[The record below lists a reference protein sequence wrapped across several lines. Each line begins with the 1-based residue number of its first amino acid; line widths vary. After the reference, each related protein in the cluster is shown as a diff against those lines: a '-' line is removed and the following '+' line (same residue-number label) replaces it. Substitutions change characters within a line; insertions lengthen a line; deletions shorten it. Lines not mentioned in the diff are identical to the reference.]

1 MTRLVW
7 MIGGAQG
14 LGVDTSANVFGNAV
28 AKAGYYLFG
37 NREYYSN
44 IKGRHSYFEVVISE
58 KPVMSLSSY
67 TNILAT
73 FDAETVF
80 QHFTEVRDYLIY
92 NVEYENTSV
101 DFVRSMEPEMAEQ
114 VKEELKKNGLG
125 FTIKDVIEYVKGKG
139 VKVIGFNYTEM
150 IKKIADTFKVPMS
163 VVERA
168 KNMIA
173 VGASY
178 GLLGLKFDYLKEA
191 IASMFKNELFVK
203 FNTMAAEMGYNAV
216 PNVYNLKEI
225 KVDKPRIQVDGN
237 TISALGKIAGGLR
250 FQSYYPITPASDESV
265 YIEAN
270 QNLDII
276 VEGNELRKAGVV
288 VVQAEDELAAINMAN
303 GAALTGVRSATAT
316 SGPGFSLMAE
326 GISWAGMNEV
336 PVVITYYMRGAPAT
350 GLPTRSGQSDLKFAL
365 NVGHGEFPRIVI
377 ASGDHVEI
385 FWDAIWALNLAEK
398 YQTPVIHI
406 VEKTLAN
413 AYSVFDEELIRNKP
427 YVIERGKIVKPTK
440 DYFNRFEITDD
451 GVSPRVFLG
460 EASIFYT
467 GDEHNEEG
475 HITENSINRMK
486 MYQKRMKKL
495 ELADKEIPEEQR
507 VNVVGDADIVL
518 LTWGSPKGA
527 VLEAMEE
534 LQKDGIKTMMVQVR
548 MFNPYPARLMKKLLE
563 GKSKIIAVENNY
575 QAQGA
580 EILAEK
586 TGIFAT
592 NFILKWTG
600 RAITREEVIEGV
612 RKIIQNNE
620 KRVILYGGA

>member
-1 MTRLVW
+1 MTRIVW

-14 LGVDTSANVFGNAV
+14 LGVDTSANIFGNAV
-28 AKAGYYLFG
+28 AKAGYYLYG

-44 IKGRHSYFEVVISE
+44 IKGRHSYFEVVISDR
-58 KPVMSLSSY
+58 PVMSLSSY

-80 QHFTEVRDYLIY
+80 QHFNEVKDYLIY
-92 NVEYENTSV
+92 NTEFENTSV
-101 DFVRSMEPEMAEQ
+101 DLVKSMEPEMTEQ
-114 VKEELKKNGLG
+114 VKEELKKDGLG
-125 FTIKDVIEYVKGKG
+125 FTIKDVLEYVKRRG
-139 VKVIGFNYTEM
+139 VRVIGFNYTELV
-150 IKKIADTFKVPMS
+150 KKIADAFKVSMS
-163 VVERA
+163 VVERS

-178 GLLGLKFDYLKEA
+178 GLLGLKLDYLREA
-191 IASMFKNELFVK
+191 IASTFKNDLFIK
-203 FNTMAAEMGYNAV
+203 FNTMAVEFGYNAV
-216 PNVYNLKEI
+216 PNAYNLKEYKI
-225 KVDKPRIQVDGN
+225 EKPRIQVDGN
-237 TISALGKIAGGLR
+237 TISALGKLAGGLR
-250 FQSYYPITPASDESV
+250 FQSYYPITPASDESI

-270 QNLDII
+270 QNLDIV
-276 VEGNELRKAGVV
+276 VEGNELRKGGVV
-288 VVQAEDELAAINMAN
+288 VIQTEDELAAINMAN

-336 PVVITYYMRGAPAT
+336 PVVITYYMRGAPST
-350 GLPTRSGQSDLKFAL
+350 GLPTRSGQADLKFAL

-398 YQTPVIHI
+398 YQTPVIHV

-413 AYSVFDEELIRNKP
+413 AYSVFDEELIGNKP
-427 YVIERGKIVKPTK
+427 YVIERGKIVKPTT
-440 DYFNRFEITDD
+440 DYFNRFKVTED
-451 GVSPRVFLG
+451 GISPRAFLG
-460 EASIFYT
+460 QASIFHA

-475 HITENSINRMK
+475 HITENSINRMN
-486 MYQKRMKKL
+486 MYKKRMKKL
-495 ELADKEIPEEQR
+495 ETADKEIPEEMR
-507 VNVVGDADIVL
+507 INIVGDSDIVL

-527 VLEAMEE
+527 ILEAMDE
-534 LQKDGIKTMMVQVR
+534 LKKEGINIMMVQVR
-548 MFNPYPARLMKKLLE
+548 MFNPYPVNLMKKVLSN
-563 GKSKIIAVENNY
+563 KSKIIAVENNY

-592 NFILKWTG
+592 DFILKWTG
-600 RAITREEVIEGV
+600 RPITREEVIEGV
-612 RKIIQNNE
+612 KKIVKGSE
-620 KRVILYGGA
+620 KRVVLYGGA

>member
-1 MTRLVW
+1 MTRIVW

-14 LGVDTSANVFGNAV
+14 LGVDTSANIFGNAV

-58 KPVMSLSSY
+58 KPIRSLSSY
-67 TNILAT
+67 VNILAS

-80 QHFTEVRDYLIY
+80 QHFTEIKEYLIY
-92 NVEYENTSV
+92 NVEYENTTV
-101 DFVRSMEPEMAEQ
+101 DLVKSMEPEMAEQ
-114 VKEELKKNGLG
+114 VKEALSKERLG
-125 FTIKDVIEYVKGKG
+125 FTIKDILEYLKRRG
-139 VKVIGFNYTEM
+139 VKVIGFNYTEL
-150 IKKIADTFKVPMS
+150 IKKIADAFKVPMS

-178 GLLGLKFDYLKEA
+178 GLLGLKFDYLKDA
-191 IASMFKNELFVK
+191 ISSTFKNELFIK
-203 FNTMAAEMGYNAV
+203 FNTMAAELGYNSV
-216 PNVYNLKEI
+216 PNVYKLQEYKIE
-225 KVDKPRIQVDGN
+225 KPRIQVDGN
-237 TISALGKIAGGLR
+237 TISAMGKLAGGLR

-270 QNLDII
+270 QNLDMI
-276 VEGNELRKAGVV
+276 VEGNELRKGGVV
-288 VVQAEDELAAINMAN
+288 VVQAEDELAAINMAV

-316 SGPGFSLMAE
+316 SGPGFSLMSE

-350 GLPTRSGQSDLKFAL
+350 GLPTRSGQADLKFAL

-406 VEKTLAN
+406 IEKTLAN
-413 AYSVFDEELIRNKP
+413 AYSVFEEELISNKP
-427 YVIERGKIVKPTK
+427 YVIERGKIVKPTS
-440 DYFNRFEITDD
+440 DYFNRFEVTED
-451 GVSPRVFLG
+451 GISPRVFLG
-460 EASIFYT
+460 QASIFYT

-486 MYQKRMKKL
+486 MYEKRNKKL
-495 ELADKEIPEEQR
+495 ETADKEIPEEQR
-507 VNVVGDADIVL
+507 VNIVGDADIVL

-527 VLEAMEE
+527 ILDAMEE
-534 LQKDGIKTMMVQVR
+534 LSKDGIKTMMVQVK
-548 MFNPYPARLMKKLLE
+548 MFNPYPKNLMKKILS

-575 QAQGA
+575 NAQGA
-580 EILAEK
+580 EVLAEK

-592 NFILKWTG
+592 NYILKWTG
-600 RAITREEVIEGV
+600 RPITREEVIEGIK
-612 RKIIQNNE
+612 KILERDE
-620 KRVILYGGA
+620 KRVVLYGGA

>member
-1 MTRLVW
+1 MTRIVW

-14 LGVDTSANVFGNAV
+14 LGVDTSANIFGNAV

-58 KPVMSLSSY
+58 KPIRSLSSY
-67 TNILAT
+67 VNILAS

-80 QHFTEVRDYLIY
+80 QHFTEVKEYLIY
-92 NVEYENTSV
+92 NIEYENTTV
-101 DFVRSMEPEMAEQ
+101 DLVKSMEPEMSEQ
-114 VKEELKKNGLG
+114 VKEALSKERLG
-125 FTIKDVIEYVKGKG
+125 FTINDVLEYLKRRG
-139 VKVIGFNYTEM
+139 VKVIGFNYTEL

-178 GLLGLKFDYLKEA
+178 GLLGLKFDYLKDA
-191 IASMFKNELFVK
+191 ISSTFKNELFVK
-203 FNTMAAEMGYNAV
+203 FNTMAAELGYNSV
-216 PNVYNLKEI
+216 PNVYKLQEYKI
-225 KVDKPRIQVDGN
+225 QKPRIQVDGN
-237 TISALGKIAGGLR
+237 TISAMGKLAGGLR

-270 QNLDII
+270 QNLDMI
-276 VEGNELRKAGVV
+276 VEGNELRKGGVV
-288 VVQAEDELAAINMAN
+288 VVQAEDELAAINMAV

-316 SGPGFSLMAE
+316 SGPGFSLMSE

-350 GLPTRSGQSDLKFAL
+350 GLPTRSGQADLKFAL

-406 VEKTLAN
+406 IEKTLAN
-413 AYSVFDEELIRNKP
+413 AYSVFDEELIINKP
-427 YVIERGKIVKPTK
+427 YVIERGKIVKPTS
-440 DYFNRFEITDD
+440 DYFNRFEVTED

-460 EASIFYT
+460 QASIFYT

-486 MYQKRMKKL
+486 MYEKRNKKL
-495 ELADKEIPEEQR
+495 ETADKEIPEEQR
-507 VNVVGDADIVL
+507 VNIVGDADIVL

-527 VLEAMEE
+527 ILDAMEE
-534 LQKDGIKTMMVQVR
+534 LIKDGIKTMMVQVR
-548 MFNPYPARLMKKLLE
+548 MFNPYPKNLMKKILS

-575 QAQGA
+575 NAQGA
-580 EILAEK
+580 EVLAEK
-586 TGIFAT
+586 TGVFAT
-592 NFILKWTG
+592 NYILKWTG
-600 RAITREEVIEGV
+600 RPITKEEIIEGV
-612 RKIIQNNE
+612 KKILERDE
-620 KRVILYGGA
+620 KRVVLYGGA

>member
-1 MTRLVW
+1 MTRIVW

-14 LGVDTSANVFGNAV
+14 LGVDTSANIFGNAV

-58 KPVMSLSSY
+58 KPIRSLSSY
-67 TNILAT
+67 VNILAS

-80 QHFTEVRDYLIY
+80 QHFTETKEYLIY
-92 NVEYENTSV
+92 NVEYENTTV
-101 DFVRSMEPEMAEQ
+101 DLVKSMEPEMAEQ
-114 VKEELKKNGLG
+114 VKEALSKERLG
-125 FTIKDVIEYVKGKG
+125 FTIKDVLEYLKRRG
-139 VKVIGFNYTEM
+139 VKVIGFNYTEL

-178 GLLGLKFDYLKEA
+178 GLLGLKFDYLKDA
-191 IASMFKNELFVK
+191 ISSTFKNELFIK
-203 FNTMAAEMGYNAV
+203 FNTMAAELGYNSV
-216 PNVYNLKEI
+216 PNVYKIE
-225 KVDKPRIQVDGN
+225 KQRIQVDGN
-237 TISALGKIAGGLR
+237 TISAMGKLAGGLR

-270 QNLDII
+270 QNLDMI
-276 VEGNELRKAGVV
+276 VEGNELRKGGVV
-288 VVQAEDELAAINMAN
+288 VVQAEDELAAINMAV

-316 SGPGFSLMAE
+316 SGPGFSLMSE

-350 GLPTRSGQSDLKFAL
+350 GLPTRSGQADLKFAL

-406 VEKTLAN
+406 IEKTLAN
-413 AYSVFDEELIRNKP
+413 AYSVFEEELITNRP
-427 YVIERGKIVKPTK
+427 YVIERGKIVKPTS
-440 DYFNRFEITDD
+440 DYFNRFEVTED
-451 GVSPRVFLG
+451 GISPRVFLG
-460 EASIFYT
+460 QASIFYT

-486 MYQKRMKKL
+486 MYEKRNKKL
-495 ELADKEIPEEQR
+495 ETADKEIPEEQR
-507 VNVVGDADIVL
+507 VNIVGDADIVL

-527 VLEAMEE
+527 ILDAMEE
-534 LQKDGIKTMMVQVR
+534 LSKDGIKTMMVQVK
-548 MFNPYPARLMKKLLE
+548 MFNPYPKNLMKKILS

-575 QAQGA
+575 NAQGA
-580 EILAEK
+580 EVLAEK

-592 NFILKWTG
+592 NYILKWTG
-600 RAITREEVIEGV
+600 RPITREEVIEGIK
-612 RKIIQNNE
+612 KILERDE
-620 KRVILYGGA
+620 KRVVLYGGA

>member
-1 MTRLVW
+1 MSRIVW

-14 LGVDTSANVFGNAV
+14 LGVDTSANIFGNAV

-58 KPVMSLSSY
+58 KPVKSLSSY

-80 QHFTEVRDYLIY
+80 QHFTEVTDYLIY
-92 NVEYENTSV
+92 NIEFENTSV
-101 DFVRSMEPEMAEQ
+101 DLVKSMEPEMAEQ
-114 VKEELKKNGLG
+114 VKDILRKEGLG
-125 FTIKDVIEYVKGKG
+125 FTLKDVLEYVKKRG
-139 VKVIGFNYTEM
+139 VKTIGFNYTEL

-178 GLLGLKFDYLKEA
+178 GLLGLKFDYIKDA
-191 IASMFKNELFVK
+191 ITSTFKNELFVK
-203 FNTMAAEMGYNAV
+203 FNTMAAELGYNSV
-216 PNVYNLKEI
+216 PNTYKLQEYKIE
-225 KVDKPRIQVDGN
+225 KPRIQVDGN
-237 TISALGKIAGGLR
+237 TISALGKLAGGLR

-270 QNLDII
+270 QNLDMI
-276 VEGNELRKAGVV
+276 VEGNELRKGGVV
-288 VVQAEDELAAINMAN
+288 VVQTEDELAAINMAN
-303 GAALTGVRSATAT
+303 GAALTGVRAATAT

-336 PVVITYYMRGAPAT
+336 PVVITYYMRGAPST
-350 GLPTRSGQSDLKFAL
+350 GLPTRSGQADLKFAL

-406 VEKTLAN
+406 IEKTLAN
-413 AYSVFDEELIRNKP
+413 AYSVFDEELITNKP
-427 YVIERGKIVKPTK
+427 YVIERGKIVKPNG
-440 DYFNRFEITDD
+440 DYFNRFEITED
-451 GVSPRVFLG
+451 GISPRAFLG
-460 EASIFYT
+460 EASIFHC

-486 MYQKRMKKL
+486 MYEKRMKKL
-495 ELADKEIPEEQR
+495 ETADKEIPEEQR
-507 VNVVGDADIVL
+507 VNIVGDSDIVL

-527 VLEAMEE
+527 ILEAMDE
-534 LQKDGIKTMMVQVR
+534 LSKDGIKVMMVQVR
-548 MFNPYPARLMKKLLE
+548 MFNPYPKNLMKKVLS
-563 GKSKIIAVENNY
+563 GKSKIIAIENNY
-575 QAQGA
+575 QGQGA
-580 EILAEK
+580 EILAEQ

-592 NFILKWTG
+592 NYILKWTG
-600 RAITREEVIEGV
+600 RPITREEVIDGV
-612 RKIIQNNE
+612 KKILQTDQ
-620 KRVILYGGA
+620 KRVVLYGGA

>member
-1 MTRLVW
+1 

-14 LGVDTSANVFGNAV
+14 LGVDTSANIFGNAV

-58 KPVMSLSSY
+58 KPIRSLSSY
-67 TNILAT
+67 VNILAS

-80 QHFTEVRDYLIY
+80 QHFTEVKEYLIY
-92 NVEYENTSV
+92 NIEYENTTV
-101 DFVRSMEPEMAEQ
+101 DLVKSMEPEMSEQ
-114 VKEELKKNGLG
+114 VKEALSKERLG
-125 FTIKDVIEYVKGKG
+125 FTINDVLEYLKRRG
-139 VKVIGFNYTEM
+139 VKVIGFNYTEL

-178 GLLGLKFDYLKEA
+178 GLLGLKFDYLKDA
-191 IASMFKNELFVK
+191 ISSTFKNELFVK
-203 FNTMAAEMGYNAV
+203 FNTMAAELGYNSV
-216 PNVYNLKEI
+216 PNVYKLQEYKI
-225 KVDKPRIQVDGN
+225 QKPRIQVDGN
-237 TISALGKIAGGLR
+237 TISAMGKLAGGLR

-270 QNLDII
+270 QNLDMI
-276 VEGNELRKAGVV
+276 VEGNELRKGGVV
-288 VVQAEDELAAINMAN
+288 VVQAEDELAAINMAV

-316 SGPGFSLMAE
+316 SGPGFSLMSE

-350 GLPTRSGQSDLKFAL
+350 GLPTRSGQADLKFAL

-406 VEKTLAN
+406 IEKTLAN
-413 AYSVFDEELIRNKP
+413 AYSVFDEELIINKP
-427 YVIERGKIVKPTK
+427 YVIERGKIVKPTS
-440 DYFNRFEITDD
+440 DYFNRFEVTED

-460 EASIFYT
+460 QASIFYT

-486 MYQKRMKKL
+486 MYEKRNKKL
-495 ELADKEIPEEQR
+495 ETADKEIPEEQR
-507 VNVVGDADIVL
+507 VNIVGDADIVL

-527 VLEAMEE
+527 ILDAMEE
-534 LQKDGIKTMMVQVR
+534 LIKDGIKTMMVQVR
-548 MFNPYPARLMKKLLE
+548 MFNPYPKNLMKKILS

-575 QAQGA
+575 NAQGA
-580 EILAEK
+580 EVLAEK
-586 TGIFAT
+586 TGVFAT
-592 NFILKWTG
+592 NYILKWTG
-600 RAITREEVIEGV
+600 RPITKEEIIEGV
-612 RKIIQNNE
+612 KKILERDE
-620 KRVILYGGA
+620 KRVVLYGGA

>member
-1 MTRLVW
+1 MTRIVW

-14 LGVDTSANVFGNAV
+14 LGVDTSANIFGNAV

-58 KPVMSLSSY
+58 SPVKSLSSY

-73 FDAETVF
+73 FDAETIF
-80 QHFTEVRDYLIY
+80 QHFTEVKDYLIY
-92 NVEYENTSV
+92 NTEFENTSV
-101 DFVRSMEPEMAEQ
+101 DLVKSMEPEMTDQ
-114 VKEELKKNGLG
+114 VKEELKKNNLG
-125 FTIKDVIEYVKGKG
+125 FTIKDVLQYVNSRG
-139 VKVIGFNYTEM
+139 VKVIGFNYTEL

-178 GLLGLKFDYLKEA
+178 GLLGLKIDFLRDA
-191 IASMFKNELFVK
+191 IPSAFKNELFVK
-203 FNTMAAEMGYNAV
+203 FNTMAVELGYNAV
-216 PNVYNLKEI
+216 PNAYNLKEYKI
-225 KVDKPRIQVDGN
+225 EKPRIQVDGN
-237 TISALGKIAGGLR
+237 TISALGKLAGGLR
-250 FQSYYPITPASDESV
+250 FQSYYPITPASDEST

-276 VEGNELRKAGVV
+276 TEGNELRKGGVV
-288 VVQAEDELAAINMAN
+288 VIQAEDELAAINMAN
-303 GAALTGVRSATAT
+303 GAALTGTRSATAT
-316 SGPGFSLMAE
+316 SGPGFALMAE

-336 PVVITYYMRGAPAT
+336 PVVITYYMRGAPST
-350 GLPTRSGQSDLKFAL
+350 GLPTRSGQGDLKFAL

-377 ASGDHVEI
+377 ASGDHVET

-398 YQTPVIHI
+398 YQTPTIHI
-406 VEKTLAN
+406 IEKTLAN
-413 AYSVFDEELIRNKP
+413 AYSVFDEELIENKP
-427 YVIERGKIVKPTK
+427 RTIERGKIVKPSG

-451 GVSPRVFLG
+451 GVSPRAFLG
-460 EASIFYT
+460 EASIFHA

-507 VNVVGDADIVL
+507 VNIVGDSDIVL

-527 VLEAMEE
+527 ILEAMEE
-534 LQKDGIKTMMVQVR
+534 LSKEGIKTMMVQVR
-548 MFNPYPARLMKKLLE
+548 MFNPYPARLMKKVLE

-580 EILAEK
+580 EILSEK

-592 NFILKWTG
+592 DFILKWTG
-600 RAITREEVIEGV
+600 RPITREEVIEGV
-612 RKIIQNNE
+612 KKIVKNNE
-620 KRVILYGGA
+620 KRVVVYGGA

>member
-1 MTRLVW
+1 

-14 LGVDTSANVFGNAV
+14 LGVDTSANIFGNAV

-58 KPVMSLSSY
+58 KPIRSLSSY
-67 TNILAT
+67 VNILAS

-80 QHFTEVRDYLIY
+80 QHFTETKEYLIY
-92 NVEYENTSV
+92 NVEYENTTV
-101 DFVRSMEPEMAEQ
+101 DLVKSMEPEMAEQ
-114 VKEELKKNGLG
+114 VKEALSKERLG
-125 FTIKDVIEYVKGKG
+125 FTIKDVLEYLKRRG
-139 VKVIGFNYTEM
+139 VKVIGFNYTEL

-178 GLLGLKFDYLKEA
+178 GLLGLKFDYLKDA
-191 IASMFKNELFVK
+191 ISSTFKNELFIK
-203 FNTMAAEMGYNAV
+203 FNTMAAELGYNSV
-216 PNVYNLKEI
+216 PNVYKLQEYKIE
-225 KVDKPRIQVDGN
+225 KQRIQVDGN
-237 TISALGKIAGGLR
+237 TISAMGKLAGGLR

-270 QNLDII
+270 QNLDMI
-276 VEGNELRKAGVV
+276 VEGNELRKGGVV
-288 VVQAEDELAAINMAN
+288 VVQAEDELAAINMAV

-316 SGPGFSLMAE
+316 SGPGFSLMSE

-350 GLPTRSGQSDLKFAL
+350 GLPTRSGQADLKFAL

-406 VEKTLAN
+406 IEKTLAN
-413 AYSVFDEELIRNKP
+413 AYSVFEEELITNRP
-427 YVIERGKIVKPTK
+427 YVIERGKIVKPTS
-440 DYFNRFEITDD
+440 DYFNRFEVTED
-451 GVSPRVFLG
+451 GISPRVFLG
-460 EASIFYT
+460 QASIFYT

-486 MYQKRMKKL
+486 MYEKRNKKL
-495 ELADKEIPEEQR
+495 ETADKEIPEEQR
-507 VNVVGDADIVL
+507 VNIVGDADIVL

-527 VLEAMEE
+527 ILDAMEE
-534 LQKDGIKTMMVQVR
+534 LSKDGIKTMMVQVK
-548 MFNPYPARLMKKLLE
+548 MFNPYPKNLMKKILS

-575 QAQGA
+575 NAQGA
-580 EILAEK
+580 EVLAEK

-592 NFILKWTG
+592 NYILKWTG
-600 RAITREEVIEGV
+600 RPITREEVIEGIK
-612 RKIIQNNE
+612 KILERDE
-620 KRVILYGGA
+620 KRVVLYGGA